1 MCRFVCKY
9 IRVCLRLPDSLLL
22 RSSLH
27 AALRARY
34 RIGDDD
40 LLHQVAIGFEADGL
54 PGLRGERVQ
63 LPSQEEISGLNLIN
77 TLHSRGGETE
87 SGIESSVALARFLGE
102 GSLSPLPKDRY
113 YS

>member
-1 MCRFVCKY
+1 MRYSFQASEIDCPYDMLYMCV
-9 IRVCLRLPDSLLL
+9 RVVSVFLSVSASPDSLA

-34 RIGDDD
+34 GIGDDD

-54 PGLRGERVQ
+54 PGLGGEWVE

-77 TLHSRGGETE
+77 TLH
-87 SGIESSVALARFLGE
+87 AARRNRIGNR
-102 GSLSPLPKDRY
+102 K
-113 YS
+113 